1 MMSAEEML
9 ERARDK
15 LDEWVDAAVRETEKE
30 MFLGDSPRLEYE
42 ELRKI
47 HRIDRDLR
55 ESGRRG
61 VWADV
66 EYQLSR
72 DEDDELQLETYGV
85 PVIPKD
91 LEGVS
96 VEIDEKTRKRYNNV
110 LSEYGIEVS
119 EKVEQKFEKWRK

>member
-1 MMSAEEML
+1 MEERL
-9 ERARDK
+9 ERAREK
-15 LDEWVDAAVRETEKE
+15 LDEWVDRSVRETEKE
-30 MFLGDSPRLEYE
+30 MFVGDDTRLSYE

-47 HRIDRDLR
+47 HRIDTELR
-55 ESGRRG
+55 EGERKG

-66 EYQLSR
+66 EYRLSR
-72 DEDDELQLETYGV
+72 DEDDELQIETYGV

-96 VEIDEKTRKRYNNV
+96 EEIDEKTRKRYNNV

-119 EKVEQKFEKWRK
+119 EKVEQKFRRWDR